1 MFEVRERSMLMMRP
15 LMKLC
20 CGLVV
25 CGGNDVGCGLKQVR
39 DRRRR
44 RD

>member
-25 CGGNDVGCGLKQVR
+25 CGGGMMWDVG
-39 DRRRR
+39 
-44 RD
+44 